1 MLKRPISA
9 PRASATGPIG
19 VYWPLSWRRTC
30 GGLTRPD
37 QTVSS
42 EPTNSAPTI
51 DSANAPAGVSKRAL
65 RRSLRV
71 NRLGSARA
79 VAALT
84 LNRRPGRSEEHTSEL
99 QSPMRK
105 ASDVFCLK
113 KKKLHQ
119 NN

>member
-71 NRLGSARA
+71 NRFGSARA

-84 LNRRPGRSEEHTSEL
+84 LNRRPGTRSEEHTSEL
-99 QSPMRK
+99 QSLMRNSH
-105 ASDVFCLK
+105 ADFALK
-113 KKKLHQ
+113 KKKYQ
-119 NN
+119 